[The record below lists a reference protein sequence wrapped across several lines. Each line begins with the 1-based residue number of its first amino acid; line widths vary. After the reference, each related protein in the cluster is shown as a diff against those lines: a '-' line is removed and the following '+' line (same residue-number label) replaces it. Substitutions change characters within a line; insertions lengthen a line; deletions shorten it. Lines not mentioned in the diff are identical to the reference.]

1 MSGFT
6 RERTKEKSE
15 SFVQVVASEL
25 GKLTFCTD
33 AVVNIRLESSV
44 KGWGDD
50 TYQSS
55 ACGKERLGCGDGL
68 DDFECDLCVEV
79 CDWVGLGE
87 RVLCAAGAAECNGWD
102 TLLQCLVR
110 NSTTGIKR
118 KRD

>member
-1 MSGFT
+1 M
-6 RERTKEKSE
+6 RERTKEKSS
-15 SFVQVVASEL
+15 SFVQVVASEF
-25 GKLTFCTD
+25 GKLTFCTH
-33 AVVNIRLESSV
+33 AVVSVRLESGV
-44 KGWGDD
+44 KGRADD

-55 ACGKERLGCGDGL
+55 AGGKEGLGCGDRL

-87 RVLCAAGAAECNGWD
+87 WVLCAAGAAECNGWD

-110 NSTTGIKR
+110 NSTTGIRR